1 MEETKTFWFNPSSYE
16 NERQFMLIGIVLGLA
31 IYNNVI
37 LDVHFPM
44 VVYRKLMGKLGT
56 FEDLVTS
63 HPVCTALSHTLLH
76 CISVSRETHSSFY
89 NVTCVSQETETYIR
103 NNVEQCYHMS
113 VPVSDHLC
121 STLLDLCKRDNDL
134 NSL

>member
-1 MEETKTFWFNPSSYE
+1 MSLCWLSAAVVALVGMFTYMEETQTFWFNPSSYE

-56 FEDLVTS
+56 FEDLLTS
-63 HPVCTALSHTLLH
+63 HPVCPSIVLDFWLMS
-76 CISVSRETHSSFY
+76 CY
-89 NVTCVSQETETYIR
+89 N
-103 NNVEQCYHMS
+103 
-113 VPVSDHLC
+113 
-121 STLLDLCKRDNDL
+121 
-134 NSL
+134 

>member
-1 MEETKTFWFNPSSYE
+1 MFTYMEETQTFWFNPSSYE

-56 FEDLVTS
+56 FEDLVNS
-63 HPVCTALSHTLLH
+63 HPVCTALSTVLL
-76 CISVSRETHSSFY
+76 FQY
-89 NVTCVSQETETYIR
+89 
-103 NNVEQCYHMS
+103 
-113 VPVSDHLC
+113 
-121 STLLDLCKRDNDL
+121 
-134 NSL
+134 

>member
-1 MEETKTFWFNPSSYE
+1 MEETQTCWFNPSSYE

-63 HPVCTALSHTLLH
+63 HPVSQRSRSLLFLLSKHYFNG
-76 CISVSRETHSSFY
+76 E
-89 NVTCVSQETETYIR
+89 NSQ
-103 NNVEQCYHMS
+103 
-113 VPVSDHLC
+113 
-121 STLLDLCKRDNDL
+121 
-134 NSL
+134 